1 MVYKN
6 GIIFKNSIFERP
18 CQSYIYIKILDP
30 TAPIIRDMLS
40 TAKDHQ
46 IEVDIGNGGNS
57 AESQGEEA
65 DESEVDE
72 LDLFPGG
79 LELPPMRSPR
89 GIKNDLLFLFGEFF
103 L

>member
-1 MVYKN
+1 
-6 GIIFKNSIFERP
+6 
-18 CQSYIYIKILDP
+18 
-30 TAPIIRDMLS
+30 MLS
-40 TAKDHQ
+40 TAKEHQ

-65 DESEVDE
+65 DESELDE

-89 GIKNDLLFLFGEFF
+89 GIKNYLLFLFGKINTSRRVHSRGKAKF
-103 L
+103 

>member
-1 MVYKN
+1 
-6 GIIFKNSIFERP
+6 
-18 CQSYIYIKILDP
+18 
-30 TAPIIRDMLS
+30 MLS
-40 TAKDHQ
+40 TAKEHQ

-65 DESEVDE
+65 DESELDE

-89 GIKNDLLFLFGEFF
+89 GIKNYLLFLFGKINTPQECTHEAG
-103 L
+103 LKSEESAILESQTVCHQKG

>member
-1 MVYKN
+1 
-6 GIIFKNSIFERP
+6 
-18 CQSYIYIKILDP
+18 
-30 TAPIIRDMLS
+30 MLS
-40 TAKDHQ
+40 TAKEHQ

-65 DESEVDE
+65 DESELDE

-89 GIKNDLLFLFGEFF
+89 GIKNYLPFLFGKINSTSRRVHS
-103 L
+103 